1 VDTSWFSL
9 LIIIRDN
16 MALQQISIENFRAF
30 REKAE
35 FNFAPIT
42 ILTGT
47 NSSGKSSLTKAVLL
61 LKESIQSL
69 NSSRPDYEKNPLYC
83 FEKIK
88 VSDVLNIGNFKYWQ
102 NDSDKEITFS
112 FPFYFKNNLSRYTIS
127 FGYER
132 DNSSKQGARLKD
144 LEIREVVTKN
154 VIIRDNNDGFS
165 FDIKHIWEKAVEFE
179 SFINRVDKFI
189 NRAAQAIE
197 NEFPN
202 KCNIQ
207 VYSTSDGETGYLTS
221 ELLILEFA
229 LKGETWQMLED
240 NQLIAKDESKISLEE
255 IKSSLRKHGLLQDY
269 YEIKEQFF
277 AGQFDIDR
285 LTKQL
290 LEPNKYP
297 INVKMPLCL
306 YTYLEETLEKSGKE
320 SDVAIGT
327 QLLKKQEEWVAEA
340 DPSDSL
346 LGTFREVQNSELEN
360 LQRKLINVK
369 QEYIKRRFRN
379 WFAFIEDTISSRTV
393 VAYTSDTLEE
403 SKDIEEY
410 LPSCVDDTLE
420 EKLYKYYNQ
429 PDVYDYSPHT
439 EPNTNATKI
448 RGIIVDSIADAIEN
462 IQNRLIR
469 VDYIPPFRNP
479 MPHRFY
485 MASESNNYFAD
496 LINKATELNI
506 HTLNRVKTKISEML
520 RITGIADRMEFKL
533 NDDST
538 INYIKLYTSENE
550 EIDLADF
557 GHGVSQL
564 LPVIVR
570 IAFQVNITNRRDDS
584 KSETV
589 IIEEPE
595 TNLHPALQSKL
606 ADLFV
611 HANKVFGVQFIIET
625 HSEYLIRRL
634 QGMVVQNSLRSDTVV
649 IYYFHHPRNIPEG
662 ESQVYRIDIE
672 PDGALSKN
680 FGKGFFDEAAR
691 LNIALYNF
699 SKEQHN

>member
-1 VDTSWFSL
+1 
-9 LIIIRDN
+9 
-16 MALQQISIENFRAF
+16 MAFQQISIENFRAF
-30 REKAE
+30 REKTE

-42 ILTGT
+42 ILTGA

-69 NSSRPDYEKNPLYC
+69 NSLRPDYEKSPFYC
-83 FEKIK
+83 FDKIK
-88 VSDVLNIGNFKYWQ
+88 VSDGLNIGNFKYWQ
-102 NDSDKEITFS
+102 NELDKEITFS
-112 FPFYFKNNLSRYTIS
+112 FPFYFKNNLSRYVIS
-127 FGYER
+127 FGYDR
-132 DNSSKQGARLKD
+132 DNSSKQGARLKN
-144 LEIREVVTKN
+144 LEIREVVTQN
-154 VIIRDNNDGFS
+154 VIVRDNIDGFS
-165 FDIKHIWEKAVEFE
+165 FDIKHIWGKAVEFE
-179 SFINRVDKFI
+179 RIDKFI
-189 NRAAQAIE
+189 NRATQAIE
-197 NEFPN
+197 NEFPK
-202 KCNIQ
+202 KCYVP
-207 VYSTSDGETGYLTS
+207 VYSTSDGEDSYLAP
-221 ELLILEFA
+221 EVLILYIA
-229 LKGETWQMLED
+229 LKGETWQMLEGEERV
-240 NQLIAKDESKISLEE
+240 IKDESKISLEE
-255 IKSSLRKHGLLQDY
+255 IKSALQKHGLLQEY
-269 YEIKEQFF
+269 FEIKKQFF

-285 LTKQL
+285 LIKQF
-290 LEPNKYP
+290 LEPNNYHV
-297 INVKMPLCL
+297 NDKMPLCV

-320 SDVAIGT
+320 FKTHLAS

-340 DPSDSL
+340 NPSDAL
-346 LGTFREVQNSELEN
+346 LGTFKEVQNSELEN
-360 LQRKLINVK
+360 LQRKLQNVK
-369 QEYIKRRFRN
+369 REYISKRFGN
-379 WFAFIEDTISSRTV
+379 WLAFIEDTISSRTV
-393 VAYTSDTLEE
+393 LENTSDTLEE
-403 SKDIEEY
+403 PELIEY

-420 EKLYKYYNQ
+420 EKLYKYHYQ
-429 PDVYDYSPHT
+429 HDVLGYSFET

-448 RGIIVDSIADAIEN
+448 RGIIVDSIAEAIEK
-462 IQNRLIR
+462 IQNGIVR

-485 MASESNNYFAD
+485 MASESNNYFVD

-520 RITGIADRMEFKL
+520 RITGIADRIEFKL
-533 NDDST
+533 HDDST
-538 INYIKLYTSENE
+538 ITYIKLYTPEGE

-570 IAFQVNITNRRDDS
+570 IAFQVNITNRRDES
-584 KSETV
+584 KSETI

-611 HANKVFGVQFIIET
+611 YANREFGVQFIVET
-625 HSEYLIRRL
+625 HSEYLIRQL
-634 QGMVVQNSLRSDTVV
+634 QGMVVQNSLRSDRVV
-649 IYYFHHPRNIPEG
+649 IYYFHHPRKIPEG